1 MRIMYFRMENWTL
14 KMIGSNWRHWS
25 PGRRQ
30 RSGTRCSDVWL
41 VKHIGENP
49 YLQYFIGMKE
59 YGPCPFGAS
68 TLVAFRKR
76 FSEEDMAAILEAS
89 IPRPEK
95 SGNDEDNNDP
105 PNDGTLVLD
114 ATCCPTDIAYPQD
127 VNLLNQAREKLEQTV
142 DEICES
148 TGEKKPRMYR
158 KCARRDFLRLSKSK
172 KCSTKAIRSA
182 IKKQLQYIRRD
193 IGYIVQFVQNGIF
206 LSSTYIDSL
215 TDADSVLLSAHTSA
229 YRDCQS
235 VLHQRIQCPHLVMDV
250 SLYSDCLKRTRPY
263 VYIGDPKYALKHNFP
278 SIFKL

>member
-1 MRIMYFRMENWTL
+1 MTALQMASVLPYPVLSADGPFPERL
-14 KMIGSNWRHWS
+14 Q
-25 PGRRQ
+25 GREPAPAPL
-30 RSGTRCSDVWL
+30 SL
-41 VKHIGENP
+41 
-49 YLQYFIGMKE
+49 
-59 YGPCPFGAS
+59 
-68 TLVAFRKR
+68 
-76 FSEEDMAAILEAS
+76 
-89 IPRPEK
+89 
-95 SGNDEDNNDP
+95 
-105 PNDGTLVLD
+105 
-114 ATCCPTDIAYPQD
+114 
-127 VNLLNQAREKLEQTV
+127 ARAEQTV

-250 SLYSDCLKRTRPY
+250 SLYSDCLKRPLFADAT
-263 VYIGDPKYALKHNFP
+263 L
-278 SIFKL
+278 